1 MAAMVAG
8 GGTPFESFPAP
19 SSAEESYPPFDKQRA
34 DYSLYLVTDSTP
46 KILPVGKSVCD
57 VVEAA
62 LCGDSSG
69 GGGGG
74 AGGVT
79 CVQYRE
85 KHADTGAMI
94 ATARELHAITR
105 KYGRPLLINDR
116 VDVALAVG
124 CEGVHIGQDDIGEYK
139 YIFFSLGR
147 LRIYCWCGGSE
158 WLAPCC
164 SPRVRLGLTCGLC
177 VDVQTAR
184 KLLGEDKIIGVTVS
198 NAEEV
203 EAAVRGGADYLG
215 IGTVFATTT

>member
-1 MAAMVAG
+1 MTG

-19 SSAEESYPPFDKQRA
+19 SSAEESHSPYDKQRA

-62 LCGDSSG
+62 LRGDSSG
-69 GGGGG
+69 GGAGG

-105 KYGRPLLINDR
+105 EYGRPLLINDR

-124 CEGVHIGQDDIGEYK
+124 CEGVHIGQDDIGEFK
-139 YIFFSLGR
+139 CILSLGW
-147 LRIYCWCGGSE
+147 LHIYCFAWGIRVAGSR
-158 WLAPCC
+158 LFTKGAARTNIRVLCRC
-164 SPRVRLGLTCGLC
+164 S
-177 VDVQTAR
+177 D
-184 KLLGEDKIIGVTVS
+184 GEKTP
-198 NAEEV
+198 
-203 EAAVRGGADYLG
+203 RGGQDHWCYR
-215 IGTVFATTT
+215 V